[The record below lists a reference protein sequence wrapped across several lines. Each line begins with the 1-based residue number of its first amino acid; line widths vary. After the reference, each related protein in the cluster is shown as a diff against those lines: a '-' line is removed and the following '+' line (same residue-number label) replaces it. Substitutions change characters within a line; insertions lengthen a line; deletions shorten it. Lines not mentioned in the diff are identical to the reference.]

1 MSQRNDAREQEG
13 AVRLKYLGR
22 TSSENASGSRTRNA
36 APPAHH
42 STLYAFSN
50 SAIDIANSFC
60 GKLAVGDNQ
69 DSS

>member
-1 MSQRNDAREQEG
+1 
-13 AVRLKYLGR
+13 LKYLGS
-22 TSSENASGSRTRNA
+22 TSSEKTSGSRTRNA

-50 SAIDIANSFC
+50 SSIDMANSFC
-60 GKLAVGDNQ
+60 GKLAVGDNH